1 MSRPS
6 PPPAPVTAAVG
17 LFALA
22 TTTSFTTL
30 TTIVFPS
37 SKHRLNSIVRLVEKR
52 FPWPDMIVLEVRG
65 SKLMETN
72 PHDRH
77 ARNHALQTVI
87 IYSSLHLVTFPQ
99 LSPYTGL

>member
-65 SKLMETN
+65 SKLIETN
-72 PHDRH
+72 AHDRH
-77 ARNHALQTVI
+77 ALNHARQTGESVI
-87 IYSSLHLVTFPQ
+87 SFLRPGGMKIKLK
-99 LSPYTGL
+99 

>member
-1 MSRPS
+1 
-6 PPPAPVTAAVG
+6 

-65 SKLMETN
+65 SKLIETN
-72 PHDRH
+72 AHDRH
-77 ARNHALQTVI
+77 ALNHARQTVI
-87 IYSSLHLVTFPQ
+87 IDSSLHLVDLPRV
-99 LSPYTGL
+99 GA